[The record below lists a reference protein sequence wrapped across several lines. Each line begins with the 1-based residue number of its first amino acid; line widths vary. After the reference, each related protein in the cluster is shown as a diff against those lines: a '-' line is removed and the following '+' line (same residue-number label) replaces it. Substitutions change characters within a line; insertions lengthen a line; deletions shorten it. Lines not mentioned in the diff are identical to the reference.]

1 MIAAERQRR
10 KNGEPPLASLMLRD
24 ELIDSLNDF
33 RETRPPRA
41 INGTGV
47 ILHTNLGR
55 APWARRASEAAL
67 AAMRGYVLLELDAET
82 GRRSRRFR
90 LAEERLM
97 ALTGAEDAL
106 VVSNNAAAVM
116 LAARVAGR
124 GRGVAVARGELVEI
138 GGGVRIP
145 DVLRSAGLRLVE
157 VGTTNKTRLRDYE
170 EPLAAGRA
178 AVVLRVH
185 ASNFRMTGFVERP
198 ESASLAALARRF
210 GAVVV
215 DDIGSGALLDTA
227 KYGLAHEPTAQ
238 ESLDTGADLVTFS
251 GDKLLGGPQSGL
263 IIGRA
268 ELVARIRRDPLARA
282 TRPDKVVLVALA
294 ATLGAY
300 QAGTA
305 EVDLPVWQMIS
316 VTAEELRTRSHRVCA
331 RVLNERSGLAIEV
344 AALSSTVGGGSL
356 PGETLASFGLSI
368 DAPHLARFAKSLR
381 LGRPAVIARLADD
394 RLLLDMRTVL
404 EDEVDQLPA
413 AIVGALDE

>member
-1 MIAAERQRR
+1 
-10 KNGEPPLASLMLRD
+10 MLRD